1 MSEGKHLADSLVA
14 FFCYT
19 DHYTLTPF
27 TNAVAG
33 LDARQAAAVPA
44 SGFHSVWALVNH
56 VRFWHEANLCQLRA
70 QPVDYEALGDKDGWP
85 PPGGPEDE
93 EGWQAAVSRTV
104 QLNRQVAEL
113 VAGLTGEELA
123 EPVVAGY
130 VTRWQIVQSL
140 IAHNAYHTCGII
152 DARRLLG
159 RWPPRDP
166 KP

>member
-1 MSEGKHLADSLVA
+1 MAEGQHLAESLVA

-27 TNAVAG
+27 TLAVAG
-33 LDARQAAAVPA
+33 LDAGQAAAVPA
-44 SGFHSVWALVNH
+44 PGLHSVWALVNH

-85 PPGGPEDE
+85 PPGDPEDE
-93 EGWQAAVSRTV
+93 AAWQAAVSDTV
-104 QLNRQVAEL
+104 QLNRKVADV
-113 VAGLTGEELA
+113 VAGLTDEELA
-123 EPVVAGY
+123 QAVVAGY

-140 IAHNAYHTCGII
+140 IVHNAYHTCAII

-159 RWPPRDP
+159 LWPPQG
-166 KP
+166 